1 MRETW
6 IIAWH
11 GFVQHVT
18 SRPFLLGVMLPLFY
32 LMLVGWLPGAS
43 QSQLALLGAPIR
55 HFAVIDETGQMTK
68 AIDAAIERE
77 RLERG
82 MLALSDYA
90 SEHADAQRLRAADP
104 ELAALLLD
112 ADPLSKATSRQLEER
127 GGAIAAFVSLRPFL
141 KPGAPRFN
149 EPTSQFV
156 RIELPEEL
164 VNAKDLPAAAQPFL
178 SAKQLARGP
187 LGPVP
192 LWAILVIPKGIL
204 DGSQA
209 AQYLADDLNRPG
221 LREFLR
227 NAIDMQLRRQAASD
241 AAVNPPAIDNILGAA
256 SQIQSIDPD
265 PERLGAVTGAR
276 QLQVLAA
283 NLVYFMLFF
292 ALFMTANMVVMALVE
307 EKSNRVAELLL
318 SCVRAET
325 LMAGKLLTGLLL
337 ALFLVL
343 VWVITVT
350 ASIGVFFP
358 SGQPMVAELL
368 ENISSPVRIF
378 QLTVF
383 FAMSYLT
390 VGAFFLAAGSAANS
404 ISDAQAV
411 VAPATL
417 VTMPICM
424 LPLAVAYAPESA
436 FARVAS
442 YVPFFAPFTMM
453 VRSLSEP
460 QGIDILGAF
469 LVSAITLWWLIRLVA
484 RVFRANLLRPD
495 APASFSGFIRDLFNP
510 PRRV

>member
-1 MRETW
+1 
-6 IIAWH
+6 
-11 GFVQHVT
+11 
-18 SRPFLLGVMLPLFY
+18 
-32 LMLVGWLPGAS
+32 
-43 QSQLALLGAPIR
+43 
-55 HFAVIDETGQMTK
+55 
-68 AIDAAIERE
+68 
-77 RLERG
+77 
-82 MLALSDYA
+82 
-90 SEHADAQRLRAADP
+90 
-104 ELAALLLD
+104 
-112 ADPLSKATSRQLEER
+112 
-127 GGAIAAFVSLRPFL
+127 
-141 KPGAPRFN
+141 
-149 EPTSQFV
+149 
-156 RIELPEEL
+156 
-164 VNAKDLPAAAQPFL
+164 
-178 SAKQLARGP
+178 
-187 LGPVP
+187 
-192 LWAILVIPKGIL
+192 
-204 DGSQA
+204 
-209 AQYLADDLNRPG
+209 
-221 LREFLR
+221 
-227 NAIDMQLRRQAASD
+227 
-241 AAVNPPAIDNILGAA
+241 
-256 SQIQSIDPD
+256 
-265 PERLGAVTGAR
+265 
-276 QLQVLAA
+276 
-283 NLVYFMLFF
+283 
-292 ALFMTANMVVMALVE
+292 
-307 EKSNRVAELLL
+307 VAELLL

-337 ALFLVL
+337 ALYLVA
-343 VWVITVT
+343 VWVISIT

-436 FARVAS
+436 FARFAS

-469 LVSAITLWWLIRLVA
+469 IVSAVTLWWLIRLVA

-510 PRRV
+510 PRRI

>member
-11 GFVQHVT
+11 GFVQHAT

-32 LMLVGWLPGAS
+32 LLLVGWVPSAS

-55 HFAVIDETGQMTK
+55 HFAVIDETGRMVP
-68 AIDAAIERE
+68 AIDAAILRE

-82 MLALSDYA
+82 MLALNAYA
-90 SEHADAQRLRAADP
+90 KEHADEEKLRAGD
-104 ELAALLLD
+104 AALATLVLD
-112 ADPLSKATSRQLEER
+112 ADPVSKASARALEAK
-127 GGAIAAFVSLRPFL
+127 GGTIAAFIALRPYL
-141 KPGAPRFN
+141 KPAAPAFN
-149 EPTSQFV
+149 EPLDQFF
-156 RIELPEEL
+156 RIDLPEDL
-164 VNAKDLPAAAQPFL
+164 VGAKDLATAAQPYL
-178 SAKQLARGP
+178 SAERLTRGP
-187 LGPVP
+187 FGPVH
-192 LWAILVIPKGIL
+192 LWAILVVPQGVL
-204 DGSQA
+204 DGSQSA
-209 AQYLADDLNRPG
+209 IYLADDLNRPG

-227 NAIDMQLRRQAASD
+227 AAVDLELRRLAAAD
-241 AAVNPPAIDNILGAA
+241 GTERIIGTA
-256 SQIQSIDPD
+256 SQIRSIDPD
-265 PERLGAVTGAR
+265 PEKLGAVTGVR

-337 ALFLVL
+337 ALFLVV
-343 VWVITVT
+343 VWVVTVS
-350 ASIGVFFP
+350 AAIGVFFP
-358 SGQPMVAELL
+358 AGQVIASELL
-368 ENISSPVRIF
+368 ANISSPAQIF
-378 QLTVF
+378 QITVF

-436 FARVAS
+436 FARFAS

-453 VRSLSEP
+453 VRSLSSPE
-460 QGIDILGAF
+460 GIDILGSF
-469 LVSAITLWWLIRLVA
+469 IVSALTLWWLIRLVA

-495 APASFSGFIRDLFNP
+495 APASFSGFLRDLLSP
-510 PRRV
+510 PRRI